1 MLNNRAV
8 IDFTAFYL
16 AKILARVFR
25 FFGRNPSPLRLSY
38 QRNKRWLGSGRP
50 LYLCRQKLSIKISNF
65 FLAAKDAAP
74 TPCANNSFNR

>member
-25 FFGRNPSPLRLSY
+25 FFGRNLSPLRLSY

-50 LYLCRQKLSIKISNF
+50 LYLCCQKFYVIIENF
-65 FLAAKDAAP
+65 RWQQRMPFPPLARK
-74 TPCANNSFNR
+74 